1 MSLTMICPN
10 GPWGFFPFKPKSFH
24 SGVAVNPDYIA
35 ADSGSDSDVFG
46 AQQYGPLLDIEML
59 VQRAVVLA
67 ELEEAT
73 ERFEEALLSSKNSR

>member
-10 GPWGFFPFKPKSFH
+10 GPWGFSPLKPKSFH
-24 SGVAVNPDYIA
+24 RGVAVNPDYIA
-35 ADSGSDSDVFG
+35 ADSGSDSDIFG
-46 AQQYGPLLDIEML
+46 AQQYAPLLDIEVL

-73 ERFEEALLSSKNSR
+73 ELRRSLTLLKK